1 MRSRALVILL
11 AGLVTVGLSGCT
23 FGAVQATRLA
33 YDPSDGVS
41 TKVGDIYIQN
51 ALLISETGDVGNL
64 VVSVINDTNSA
75 VSLTVTWPTDSG
87 SLESEVLLIGED
99 EVRTFG
105 TETNP
110 LIIENIDAPPGS
122 LFPLYFQYAD
132 FPGSEINTPVLTGA
146 LDSYSDLVPED
157 VADQQSTDTETTDSE
172 IVEE

>member
-51 ALLISETGDVGNL
+51 ALLISETGDLGNL
-64 VVSVINDTNSA
+64 VVSVINDTNAA
-75 VSLTVTWPTDSG
+75 VSLTVTWPTESG
-87 SLESEVLLIGED
+87 SLESEVLRIGED

-105 TETNP
+105 TESNP
-110 LIIENIDAPPGS
+110 LILENIDAPPGS
-122 LFPLYFQYAD
+122 LFPVYFQYED
-132 FPGSEINTPVLTGA
+132 FPGSEISAPVLTGA
-146 LDSYSDLVPED
+146 LDSYSDLVPQE
-157 VADQQSTDTETTDSE
+157 VADEEATDPEV
-172 IVEE
+172 VEE